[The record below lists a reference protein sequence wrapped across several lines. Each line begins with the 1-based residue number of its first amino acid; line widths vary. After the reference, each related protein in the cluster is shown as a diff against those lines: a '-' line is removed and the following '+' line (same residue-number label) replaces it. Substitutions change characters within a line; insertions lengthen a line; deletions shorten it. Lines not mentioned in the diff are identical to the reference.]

1 MKFYVGVT
9 DNQWFDYLRRLSVQ
23 LSARPSDPSC
33 PSESLDEVNFW
44 QPSPDSQF
52 RAIRPGDLFLFKLH
66 RGPRPTRTALT
77 AHRDLIAGGGVLASY
92 SVLPISL
99 AWEAFGPK
107 NGAGSYPEM
116 RRQIAHYRRS
126 QDNPFEDFKIGC
138 IILTQPFF
146 LDKSE
151 WFPVPEWR
159 QSIVRGKTY
168 TLDSGAGRTIWQ
180 HLSHLWEQRKVFDL
194 DREARRIEEERA
206 RYGKETTIRP
216 RLGQGA
222 FKVAVTDAYRRSCAI
237 TEEHSLPALEAAHI
251 KPYGESGPHA
261 VHNGLLLRSDV
272 HRLFDSGYITV
283 TPDYHIEVSGRLREE
298 YENGRYYYP
307 FHGHKL
313 HHLPLDRA
321 DHPSKD
327 LLIWHNEQ
335 IFRD

>member
-1 MKFYVGVT
+1 MRIYVGVT
-9 DNQWFDYLRRLSVQ
+9 DTQWFDYLRLLSSRLA
-23 LSARPSDPSC
+23 ARPSDPAC
-33 PSESLDEVNFW
+33 PAEPLDEVNFW

-52 RAIRPGDLFLFKLH
+52 RAIGPGDLFLFKLH
-66 RGPRPTRTALT
+66 RTVRTA
-77 AHRDLIAGGGVLASY
+77 RKDLIAGGGVLASY
-92 SVLPISL
+92 SVFPISL
-99 AWEAFGPK
+99 VWEAFGQK
-107 NGAGSYPEM
+107 NGADSYSDM
-116 RRQIAHYRRS
+116 RRQIVHYRRI
-126 QDNPFEDFKIGC
+126 QDDPADDFKIGC
-138 IILTQPFF
+138 LILTQPFF
-146 LDKSE
+146 FDESV
-151 WFPVPEWR
+151 WFPVPEWN

-168 TLDSGAGRTIWQ
+168 GLDSEAGRVIWENLTAIWQ
-180 HLSHLWEQRKVFDL
+180 RRKVFDL
-194 DREARRIEEERA
+194 DKEALRIQDEQA

-251 KPYGESGPHA
+251 KPYGESGLHA

-283 TPDYHIEVSGRLREE
+283 TPDYCTEVSGRLRED

-307 FHGHKL
+307 FHGQKL
-313 HHLPLDRA
+313 HHLPANNA

-335 IFRD
+335 IFKV

>member
-1 MKFYVGVT
+1 MKLFVGVT
-9 DNQWFDYLRRLSVQ
+9 ENQWFDYLRRRS
-23 LSARPSDPSC
+23 
-33 PSESLDEVNFW
+33 
-44 QPSPDSQF
+44 
-52 RAIRPGDLFLFKLH
+52 
-66 RGPRPTRTALT
+66 ALT
-77 AHRDLIAGGGVLASY
+77 AHRDLITGGGVLASY

-107 NGAGSYPEM
+107 NGASSYLEM
-116 RRQIAHYRRS
+116 RRQIAQYRRS

-146 LDKSE
+146 FDESE

-168 TLDSGAGRTIWQ
+168 GLDSEAGRTIWQ
-180 HLSHLWEQRKVFDL
+180 HLSHIWEQRKIFDL

-283 TPDYHIEVSGRLREE
+283 TPGYHIEVSRRLKEE
-298 YENGRYYYP
+298 FENGRYYYP
-307 FHGHKL
+307 FHGRML
-313 HHLPLDRA
+313 HHLPSNPA
-321 DHPSKD
+321 DHPLQE
-327 LLIWHNEQ
+327 LLTWHNENV
-335 IFRD
+335 FRP